1 MGPRIR
7 RRGDEQRRLTAL
19 DQFVT
24 HTGAGGAQGSAI
36 GSDGHTMLP
45 DASRPETSGDD
56 HISVIDIA
64 PNRFQI
70 QPLDENNTNYFNRE
84 LSWLAFNARVLSL
97 AGDPDTPLLERVKYL
112 AIYSSNLDEFFQVR
126 VSGLRDLV
134 AAEVRVRTPDGRTP
148 GEQLRAIRHAVEK
161 LERFRQ
167 WVFSE
172 RIIPELGSVGIS
184 IPSYNE
190 LGIADTQIADEYFD
204 EQVFPVLTPLAVD
217 PGHPFPYISDLSL
230 NLGVRVRR
238 PGDARTRFA
247 RIKLP
252 GTLHRLVPL
261 SEPGRFIRI
270 EDLIVAHLDQL
281 FPGLEVVEHLAF
293 RVTRNADLNYA
304 DEEADDLLELVEM
317 ELRRRRFGN
326 AIRLEIGAS
335 SGDSIRTL
343 LRDEL
348 QIEDDDV
355 YLENA
360 FLAMDDLWSLMRLDR
375 PELRFDDF
383 APVVPARVSNRSGD
397 GVDLFE
403 ELRTKDLLVH
413 HPYESFGASTQELI
427 IRASKDRDV
436 VAIKM
441 TLYRTSTDS
450 PIIQALMSAAEAGK
464 QVAVL
469 IELRAR
475 FDERAN
481 IAWAK
486 KLEQAGVHVTYGLP
500 GLMIHAKLTMI
511 VRRES
516 GRLVRY
522 CHFGTGNYNH
532 GTARLYGDFGL
543 LTASEKL
550 GDEVAVLFNTLT
562 GYGGEVSY
570 DDLLVAPA
578 GLRGGLSELIRQ
590 EMQSDDGHIIMKMN
604 SLVDPSMIGLL
615 YEASQAGV
623 RIDLI
628 VRGIC
633 GLRPGVPGL
642 SENIRVRSLI
652 GKYLEHAR
660 IYCFANAAGLDEPI
674 VYMGS
679 ADLMPRNL
687 DRRVETLVA
696 ISAPD
701 VEAQILESLKLEL
714 TENLQAWNLESD
726 GSWTRTTGPDHVDLH
741 TLFEQRAVERRELQK
756 SPKPR

>member
-1 MGPRIR
+1 MAVDDLG
-7 RRGDEQRRLTAL
+7 L
-19 DQFVT
+19 
-24 HTGAGGAQGSAI
+24 AQAQSQANR
-36 GSDGHTMLP
+36 SDWNPMTVDVP
-45 DASRPETSGDD
+45 RPEAS
-56 HISVIDIA
+56 SVIEIT
-64 PNRFQI
+64 PNRLEVA
-70 QPLDENNTNYFNRE
+70 PLDRNSTNYYNRE
-84 LSWLAFNARVLSL
+84 LSWLSFNARVLSL
-97 AGDPDTPLLERVKYL
+97 GSDLDIPLLERVKYL
-112 AIYSSNLDEFFQVR
+112 AIYASNLDEFYQVR
-126 VSGLRDLV
+126 VAGLRDLV
-134 AAEVRVRTPDGRTP
+134 AAEVRLRSPDGRAP
-148 GEQLRAIRHAVEK
+148 SEQLAAIRAAVEK

-167 WVFSE
+167 WVFTE
-172 RIIPELGSVGIS
+172 QLIPELGAAGVS
-184 IPSYNE
+184 IPRYDQ
-190 LGIADTQIADEYFD
+190 LGIADTKIADEYFD
-204 EQVFPVLTPLAVD
+204 EQVFPILTPLAVD
-217 PGHPFPYISDLSL
+217 PGHPFPYVSDLSL

-238 PGDARTRFA
+238 PGEERTRFA
-247 RIKLP
+247 RVKVP
-252 GTLHRLVPL
+252 DTLHRLVPL
-261 SEPGRFIRI
+261 SEPGRYIRI
-270 EDLIVAHLDQL
+270 EDLIVAHLEQL
-281 FPGLEVVEHLAF
+281 FPGLEIVEHLSF

-326 AIRLEIGAS
+326 AVRLEIGNS
-335 SGDSIRTL
+335 SGTSIRNL

-348 QIEDDDV
+348 ELDDDDIYV
-355 YLENA
+355 ETA
-360 FLAMDDLWSLMRLDR
+360 FLAMRDLWSLMKLDR
-375 PELRFDDF
+375 PDLRFADF
-383 APVVPARVSNRSGD
+383 SPVVPARISSRPGEE
-397 GVDLFE
+397 VDLFE
-403 ELRTKDLLVH
+403 ELRARDLLVH

-427 IRASKDRDV
+427 IRAAKDRDV

-450 PIIQALMSAAEAGK
+450 PIIRALMRAAEAGK

-469 IELRAR
+469 IELKAR

-486 KLEQAGVHVTYGLP
+486 QLEQSGVHVTYGLP
-500 GLMIHAKLTMI
+500 GLKIHAKLTMV
-511 VRRES
+511 VRREG
-516 GRLVRY
+516 GRMVRY

-562 GYGGEVSY
+562 GYGGDVSY

-578 GLRGGLSELIRQ
+578 GLRAGLSELIRR
-590 EMQSDDGHIIMKMN
+590 EMQAEDGRIIMKMN
-604 SLVDPSMIGLL
+604 SLVDPSLIGLL

-623 RIDLI
+623 KIDLI

-633 GLRPGVPGL
+633 GLRPGVVGL

-660 IYCFANAAGLDEPI
+660 LYYFANSWAPGEPV

-696 ISAPD
+696 ISDPG
-701 VEAQILESLKLEL
+701 VEAQLVETLRLEL
-714 TENLQAWNLESD
+714 TDNLQAWDLQPD
-726 GSWTRTTGPDHVDLH
+726 GSWVRTTGPDHVDLH
-741 TLFEQRAVERRELQK
+741 TLFEQLAIERKELQK
-756 SPKPR
+756 SPPAR

>member
-1 MGPRIR
+1 M
-7 RRGDEQRRLTAL
+7 
-19 DQFVT
+19 
-24 HTGAGGAQGSAI
+24 TGFDVAPTQGGAAI
-36 GSDGHTMLP
+36 SDGQSVTADTP
-45 DASRPETSGDD
+45 SSN
-56 HISVIDIA
+56 SVIEISPNSFEIA
-64 PNRFQI
+64 P
-70 QPLDENNTNYFNRE
+70 LDINDTNYFNRE

-97 AGDPDTPLLERVKYL
+97 AADPDTPLLERVKYL
-112 AIYSSNLDEFFQVR
+112 AIYASNLDEFFQVR
-126 VSGLRDLV
+126 VAGLRDLV
-134 AAEVRVRTPDGRTP
+134 AAEVRVRAPAGRVP
-148 GEQLRAIRHAVEK
+148 VEQLRDIRVAVEK

-167 WVFSE
+167 RVFTE
-172 RIIPELGSVGIS
+172 EVIPALGSVGIA
-184 IPSYNE
+184 IPRYSE
-190 LGIADTQIADEYFD
+190 LGAADRQIADAYFD

-230 NLGVRVRR
+230 NLGVQVRR
-238 PGDARTRFA
+238 PGDDRTRFA
-247 RIKLP
+247 RVKVP
-252 GTLHRLVPL
+252 DTLHRLVPL
-261 SEPGRFIRI
+261 SQEGRFIRI
-270 EDLIVAHLDQL
+270 EDLLVAHLDQL
-281 FPGLEVVEHLAF
+281 FPGLEVVEHLSF

-326 AIRLEIGAS
+326 AVRLEIGTS

-348 QIEDDDV
+348 PIDDADIYV
-355 YLENA
+355 ENA
-360 FLAMDDLWSLMRLDR
+360 FLAMRDLWDLMKLER
-375 PELRFDDF
+375 PELRFEAF
-383 APVVPARVSNRSGD
+383 SPVVPARVSNRSGD
-397 GVDLFE
+397 EVDLFE
-403 ELRTKDLLVH
+403 VLRSRDLLVH
-413 HPYESFGASTQELI
+413 HPYESFAASTQALI
-427 IRASKDRDV
+427 IRAAKDPDV

-450 PIIQALMSAAEAGK
+450 PIVRALMSAAEAGK

-469 IELRAR
+469 IELKAR

-481 IAWAK
+481 IAWAR
-486 KLEQAGVHVTYGLP
+486 KLEQSGVHVTYGLP
-500 GLMIHAKLTMI
+500 GLKIHAKITMV

-532 GTARLYGDFGL
+532 GTARLYSDFGL

-562 GYGGEVSY
+562 GYGGDVSY

-578 GLRGGLSELIRQ
+578 GLRKGLSELIRR
-590 EMQSDDGHIIMKMN
+590 EMEAENGRIIMKMN
-604 SLVDPSMIGLL
+604 SLVDPGMIGLL

-623 RIDLI
+623 QIDLI

-652 GKYLEHAR
+652 GKYLEHSR
-660 IYCFANAAGLDEPI
+660 LYYFANAWGVGESV

-687 DRRVETLVA
+687 DRRVETLIA
-696 ISAPD
+696 ISHAGVAD
-701 VEAQILESLKLEL
+701 ELVSSLERELEDSIQGWML
-714 TENLQAWNLESD
+714 RSD
-726 GSWTRTTGPDHVDLH
+726 GSWKRTTGDGHLDLH
-741 TLFEQRAVERRELQK
+741 KYFEERALERKELQK
-756 SPKPR
+756 TATPR

>member
-1 MGPRIR
+1 MSELPV
-7 RRGDEQRRLTAL
+7 EPT
-19 DQFVT
+19 
-24 HTGAGGAQGSAI
+24 QGRSATSDWHAMLADTPSSDSAI
-36 GSDGHTMLP
+36 TI
-45 DASRPETSGDD
+45 ASNRFE
-56 HISVIDIA
+56 IA
-64 PNRFQI
+64 P
-70 QPLDENNTNYFNRE
+70 LDVNETNYFNRE

-97 AGDPDTPLLERVKYL
+97 AADPDTPLLERVKYL
-112 AIYSSNLDEFFQVR
+112 AIYASNLDEFFQVR
-126 VSGLRDLV
+126 VAGLRDLV
-134 AAEVRVRTPDGRTP
+134 AAEVRVRAPDGRVAV
-148 GEQLRAIRHAVEK
+148 EQLRDIRAAVEK

-167 WVFSE
+167 EVFSASL
-172 RIIPELGSVGIS
+172 IPALGSVGIS
-184 IPSYNE
+184 IPNYGD
-190 LGIADTQIADEYFD
+190 LGMADRKIADNYFD

-217 PGHPFPYISDLSL
+217 TGHPFPYISDLSL

-238 PGDARTRFA
+238 PGDERARFA
-247 RIKLP
+247 RVKVP
-252 GTLHRLVPL
+252 DTLHRLVPL
-261 SEPGRFIRI
+261 SQEGRFLRI

-281 FPGLEVVEHLAF
+281 FPGLEIVEHLSF

-326 AIRLEIGAS
+326 AVRLEIGTS

-348 QIEDDDV
+348 QIEDADIYV
-355 YLENA
+355 EKA
-360 FLAMDDLWSLMRLDR
+360 FLAMRDLWALMKLQR
-375 PELRFDDF
+375 PELRFDGF
-383 APVVPARVSNRSGD
+383 SPVVPARVTNRSGD
-397 GVDLFE
+397 EVDLFE
-403 ELRTKDLLVH
+403 VLRTRDLLVH
-413 HPYESFGASTQELI
+413 HPYESFAASTQELI
-427 IRASKDRDV
+427 IRAAKDPDV

-450 PIIQALMSAAEAGK
+450 PIVRALMSAAEAGK

-469 IELRAR
+469 IELKAR

-486 KLEQAGVHVTYGLP
+486 KLEQSGVHVTYGLP
-500 GLMIHAKLTMI
+500 GLKIHAKITMV

-578 GLRGGLSELIRQ
+578 GLRNGLTELVRR
-590 EMQSDDGHIIMKMN
+590 EMQAENGRIIMKMN
-604 SLVDPSMIGLL
+604 SLVDPGMIGLL

-623 RIDLI
+623 EIDLI

-642 SENIRVRSLI
+642 SENIRVHSLI

-660 IYCFANAAGLDEPI
+660 LYYFANASGPTEAV

-696 ISAPD
+696 ISDSGVAAELVD
-701 VEAQILESLKLEL
+701 SLEL
-714 TENLQAWNLESD
+714 ELGQSIQSWSLHSD
-726 GSWTRTTGPDHVDLH
+726 GSWSRTTGPGHVDLH
-741 TLFEQRAVERRELQK
+741 THFERLAVERKELQK
-756 SPKPR
+756 SPRAR

>member
-1 MGPRIR
+1 MTRSN
-7 RRGDEQRRLTAL
+7 
-19 DQFVT
+19 
-24 HTGAGGAQGSAI
+24 GGATQSPGAI
-36 GSDGHTMLP
+36 SDWHNMP
-45 DASRPETSGDD
+45 SDAPSSD
-56 HISVIDIA
+56 SVIAISANRFEIA
-64 PNRFQI
+64 P
-70 QPLDENNTNYFNRE
+70 LDVNDTNYFNRE

-97 AGDPDTPLLERVKYL
+97 AADPDTPQLERVKYL
-112 AIYSSNLDEFFQVR
+112 AIYASNLDEFFQVR
-126 VSGLRDLV
+126 VAGLRDLV
-134 AAEVRVRTPDGRTP
+134 AAEVRVRAPDGRVP
-148 GEQLRAIRHAVEK
+148 AEQLRAIRAAVEK

-167 WVFSE
+167 TVFTTQV
-172 RIIPELGSVGIS
+172 IPALGSVGIA
-184 IPSYNE
+184 IPRYAE
-190 LGIADTQIADEYFD
+190 LGVADRQIADAYFD

-217 PGHPFPYISDLSL
+217 TGHPFPYISDLSL
-230 NLGVRVRR
+230 NLGVRVRC
-238 PGDARTRFA
+238 PGDERTRFA
-247 RIKLP
+247 RVKVP
-252 GTLHRLVPL
+252 DSLHRLVPL
-261 SEPGRFIRI
+261 SQDGRFIRI

-281 FPGLEVVEHLAF
+281 FPGLEIVEHLSF

-326 AIRLEIGAS
+326 AVRLEIGTS

-348 QIEDDDV
+348 QIEDDDIYV
-355 YLENA
+355 ENA
-360 FLAMDDLWSLMRLDR
+360 FLAMRDLWALMKLER

-383 APVVPARVSNRSGD
+383 SPVVPARVANRD
-397 GVDLFE
+397 EVDLFE
-403 ELRTKDLLVH
+403 VLRNRDLLVH
-413 HPYESFGASTQELI
+413 HPYESFAASTQELI
-427 IRASKDRDV
+427 IRAAKDPDV

-450 PIIQALMSAAEAGK
+450 PIVRALMNAAEAGK

-469 IELRAR
+469 IELKAR

-481 IAWAK
+481 ITWAK
-486 KLEQAGVHVTYGLP
+486 KLEQSGVHVTYGLP
-500 GLMIHAKLTMI
+500 GLKIHAKITMV

-562 GYGGEVSY
+562 GYGGDVSY
-570 DDLLVAPA
+570 ADLLVAPA
-578 GLRGGLSELIRQ
+578 GLRSGLSELVRR
-590 EMQSDDGHIIMKMN
+590 EMAADNGRIIMKMN
-604 SLVDPSMIGLL
+604 SLVDPGMIGLL

-623 RIDLI
+623 QIDLI

-660 IYCFANAAGLDEPI
+660 LYYFANAWGPGESV

-696 ISAPD
+696 ISDAGVAD
-701 VEAQILESLKLEL
+701 VLVESLELEL
-714 TENLQAWNLESD
+714 GDSIQAWSLRSD
-726 GSWTRTTGPDHVDLH
+726 GSWTRTTGAGHIDLH
-741 TLFEQRAVERRELQK
+741 SHFEQRAIERKELHK
-756 SPKPR
+756 TATPR